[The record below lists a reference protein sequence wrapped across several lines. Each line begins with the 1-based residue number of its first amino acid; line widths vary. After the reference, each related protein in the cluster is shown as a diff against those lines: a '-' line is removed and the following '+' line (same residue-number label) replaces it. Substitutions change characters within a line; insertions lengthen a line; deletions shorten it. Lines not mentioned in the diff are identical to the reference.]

1 MLEIRGKHIKRGIM
15 LALFFI
21 VSGVLNV
28 AHAQPCEAIAT
39 LQRIEGIVKVQP
51 AQAAFPLRDL
61 QIPHGLCAGDK
72 VFTLTNGKA
81 LIIYD
86 AGELVLDNSSKVTII
101 QAQQL
106 NLDEGS
112 AVFEV
117 QRQAKGQELQAH
129 TPLIVI
135 GVKGT
140 RFLLTSQDKNTQV
153 ALIRGLIEV
162 QRQDKQE
169 MAYYQTK
176 PNTDVLELSEQER
189 LEFEQFVKN
198 RGQEFAQFAEQR
210 RAEFSAFVQAIAL
223 QEGLQLSL
231 GERDAKHIA
240 LEAPISDELEQQHN
254 ELAQWLN

>member
-1 MLEIRGKHIKRGIM
+1 MLEIREKHIKRGTV

-21 VSGVLNV
+21 VSSVLSV

-39 LQRIEGIVKVQP
+39 LQRIDGIVKVQP
-51 AQAAFPLRDL
+51 TQAAFPLRSV
-61 QIPHGLCAGDK
+61 QTPHALCAGDQ

-81 LIIYD
+81 LISYS
-86 AGELVLDNSSKVTII
+86 AGELVLDSSSKITIT

-112 AVFEV
+112 ALFEV
-117 QRQAKGQELQAH
+117 QRQAKEQELQAH

-169 MAYYQTK
+169 MAYYKTK